1 MKIVLLIALGIMV
14 IAVVMVFGCATTRKG
29 YESAKYTVVVADES
43 TEVRDY
49 PALIVAE
56 TPMPETGGRAQNSGF
71 MSLFRYISGNN
82 ERQQKIPMT
91 TPVLMVGTATNSAT
105 STNASMAFVM
115 PGKFSFGDL
124 PRPTTTNVILRQMEP
139 ARYAVRRFSGSRNDA
154 LLTRESE
161 ALLRWLETKTITPL
175 AAPFFAFY
183 DPPWTP
189 GFLRRNEVLVRIP
202 SPAHSVVK

>member
-82 ERQQKIPMT
+82 ERQQSQRERDR
-91 TPVLMVGTATNSAT
+91 LSE
-105 STNASMAFVM
+105 
-115 PGKFSFGDL
+115 
-124 PRPTTTNVILRQMEP
+124 RQTFRP
-139 ARYAVRRFSGSRNDA
+139 ARRGHQ
-154 LLTRESE
+154 
-161 ALLRWLETKTITPL
+161 
-175 AAPFFAFY
+175 
-183 DPPWTP
+183 
-189 GFLRRNEVLVRIP
+189 LRRRCLSGGKRCR
-202 SPAHSVVK
+202 

>member
-14 IAVVMVFGCATTRKG
+14 IAVVIVFGCATTRKG

-43 TEVRDY
+43 TEVRNY

-56 TPMPETGGRAQNSGF
+56 TPMPETGDRAQNSGF
-71 MSLFRYISGNN
+71 MNLFQYISGNN

-91 TPVLMVGTATNSAT
+91 TPVLVVGTATNSA
-105 STNASMAFVM
+105 STNAAMAFVM

-139 ARYAVRRFSGSRNDA
+139 ARYAVRRFSGSRKDA
-154 LLTRESE
+154 LLARETE
-161 ALLRWLETKTITPL
+161 TLLRWLETKNIAPL

-189 GFLRRNEVLVRIP
+189 GFLRRNEVLIRIP
-202 SPAHSVVK
+202 SPTHNAVP